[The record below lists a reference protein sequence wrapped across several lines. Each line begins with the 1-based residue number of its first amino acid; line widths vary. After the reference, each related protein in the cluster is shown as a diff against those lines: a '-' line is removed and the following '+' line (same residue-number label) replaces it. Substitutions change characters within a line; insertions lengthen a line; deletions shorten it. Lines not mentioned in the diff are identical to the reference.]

1 MAEFIVLGAGMVG
14 ISSALALQEAGHT
27 VTVVDRVQPGLETS
41 FGNAGIIQTEA
52 VEPYALPQDIST
64 LWRYA
69 IGQTND
75 VLWKLE
81 PTLRMAP
88 ALWRYF
94 LNSATDKHRKISITY
109 AKLAALAT
117 ADHAPLIEASG
128 SEELI
133 IRNGLA
139 MLYRDEASFEKEKA
153 RAERLE
159 REFSVRSR
167 IVDGVT
173 YQAEEPALK
182 QAPAGAIHW
191 LESWSCKDPGGLTQA
206 YAALFEQR
214 GGRILHGDASS
225 LTQTTTGWVVKTEQG
240 IVGAEQVVI
249 ALGPWSPELLKRFGY
264 RIPMVYKRGYHGHY
278 QETTHLNRPFLDV
291 ANGVL
296 AAPMSRGI
304 RVTTGAA
311 LVDLNDPADPE
322 QLERGV
328 NALRSLLEM
337 GERVQEKQWY
347 GTRPCM
353 PDMLPVVGKAPKH
366 DRMWFHF
373 GHGHQ
378 GFTQG
383 PTTAKILMAD
393 IAGERESQWLPLEP
407 SARF

>member
-14 ISSALALQEAGHT
+14 ISSALALQEVGHT
-27 VTVVDRVQPGLETS
+27 VTVVDRIQPGLESS

-159 REFSVRSR
+159 REFCVRSR

-191 LESWSCKDPGGLTQA
+191 LDSWSCKDPGGLTQA

>member
-1 MAEFIVLGAGMVG
+1 
-14 ISSALALQEAGHT
+14 
-27 VTVVDRVQPGLETS
+27 
-41 FGNAGIIQTEA
+41 
-52 VEPYALPQDIST
+52 
-64 LWRYA
+64 
-69 IGQTND
+69 
-75 VLWKLE
+75 
-81 PTLRMAP
+81 
-88 ALWRYF
+88 
-94 LNSATDKHRKISITY
+94 
-109 AKLAALAT
+109 
-117 ADHAPLIEASG
+117 
-128 SEELI
+128 
-133 IRNGLA
+133 

-167 IVDGVT
+167 IVGGVT

-182 QAPAGAIHW
+182 QTPAGAIHW
-191 LESWSCKDPGGLTQA
+191 LDSWSCKDPGGLTQA

>member
-1 MAEFIVLGAGMVG
+1 
-14 ISSALALQEAGHT
+14 
-27 VTVVDRVQPGLETS
+27 
-41 FGNAGIIQTEA
+41 
-52 VEPYALPQDIST
+52 
-64 LWRYA
+64 
-69 IGQTND
+69 
-75 VLWKLE
+75 
-81 PTLRMAP
+81 
-88 ALWRYF
+88 
-94 LNSATDKHRKISITY
+94 
-109 AKLAALAT
+109 
-117 ADHAPLIEASG
+117 
-128 SEELI
+128 
-133 IRNGLA
+133 
-139 MLYRDEASFEKEKA
+139 KA

-191 LESWSCKDPGGLTQA
+191 LDSWSCKDPGGLTQA

-214 GGRILHGDASS
+214 GGRILQGDASS

-264 RIPMVYKRGYHGHY
+264 HIPMVYKRGYHGHY
-278 QETTHLNRPFLDV
+278 QETTSLNRPFLDV

-311 LVDLNDPADPE
+311 LVDLNDPAEPK

-337 GERVQEKQWY
+337 GERVQENQWY